1 MEYDVFGIRWIEF
14 HLSFIYGKS
23 LNATWMIKDT
33 EESTEPNKMNV
44 LICYLLYLAN
54 TDK

>member
-23 LNATWMIKDT
+23 LNATWMINDT
-33 EESTEPNKMNV
+33 KEASTEPNKNEC
-44 LICYLLYLAN
+44 IDLLF
-54 TDK
+54 TI

>member
-33 EESTEPNKMNV
+33 GEQRTLQNEC
-44 LICYLLYLAN
+44 LDLLFTIPCKYR
-54 TDK
+54 